1 MQSFLSAINT
11 VGPIIIII
19 LLGFFLRKI
28 KVIDEIFTKGVDKV
42 VFWVFLPV
50 MLFNTMATS
59 EIGEMIDAKIFLLMP
74 ILVIVYTLVLCFVVP
89 KFEKDKTKIPV
100 IIQAIFRFDNLIYA
114 IPVGAALFGNEA
126 LKVVATTSLI
136 IMPLLNVVA
145 VIVLSYFTGSSVD
158 VKGLIKRIV
167 TNPFIIGACLGMIVM
182 LLRVKLPTMI
192 LKTSGELS
200 DVAIPL
206 ALISLGGQLNFTSVK
221 KNIKLNMIV
230 VVGRLIIPPIVSVLI
245 AYFLGASVAE
255 MFTIMLTVGAST
267 STGGP
272 AMASQ
277 MGADSK
283 LAGEF
288 VVMTA
293 FFSMFTIF
301 LFVFIMN
308 MIFI

>member
-167 TNPFIIGACLGMIVM
+167 TNPFIIGACIGMIVM
-182 LLRVKLPTMI
+182 LLRVKLPTII